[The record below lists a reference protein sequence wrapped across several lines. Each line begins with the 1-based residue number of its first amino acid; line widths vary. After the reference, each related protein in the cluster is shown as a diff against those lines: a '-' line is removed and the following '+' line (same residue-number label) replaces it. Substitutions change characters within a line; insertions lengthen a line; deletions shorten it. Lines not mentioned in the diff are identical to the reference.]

1 MNIFLLVWS
10 YLKSKPLNTVVN
22 ILLLGLGIAVITI
35 LLLVRNQLE
44 EKIQQNARGID
55 LVVGA
60 KGSPMQLILCN
71 IFHADF
77 PTGNIKLAEAEK
89 ISRNRL
95 VKTAIPLALGDSYAG
110 FRIIGTNEKYASVYE
125 AKLQSGRWWKKPM
138 EVTIGSTVAST
149 LNLHVNDQFAST
161 HGLLA
166 EGHAHE
172 DQKFIV
178 TGILTQ
184 SSTLLDNLILTS
196 IESVWAVHEDDATH
210 GEMPD
215 IAVTHPSPLVESVQ
229 AGDSLKEITSLLI
242 EYKSPMGAIQLP
254 RLVNT
259 QSSLQAAS
267 PAFETARLFSIIG
280 VGVEI
285 LTGFAY
291 VLIFISGLSI
301 FIALYNSLKERKYDL
316 AIMRTMGATRSQLV
330 FSVLLEGLLLTFLGT
345 FLGIMLS
352 HGVLMLMA
360 NYAQDLRNAGFS
372 GLTFYPFE
380 WMILAAS
387 LLLGLL
393 CALIPAVQAYRTDI
407 SQVLAGN

>member
-22 ILLLGLGIAVITI
+22 IVLLSLGISVITI
-35 LLLVRNQLE
+35 LLLLRNQLE
-44 EKIQQNARGID
+44 EKIQRNARGID

-77 PTGNIKLAEAEK
+77 PTGNIKLADAEK

-95 VKTAIPLALGDSYAG
+95 VKSAIPLALGDSYQG
-110 FRIIGTNEKYASVYE
+110 YRIIGTNEGYISLYE
-125 AKLQSGRWWKKPM
+125 AKLQQGNWWKKPM
-138 EVTIGSTVAST
+138 EVALGSTVASR
-149 LNLHVNDQFAST
+149 LKLKIGDEFIST

-166 EGHAHE
+166 EGHGHD
-172 DQKFIV
+172 DQKFVV
-178 TGILTQ
+178 TGILAE

-196 IESVWAVHEDDATH
+196 VETVWAVHEDHTNETSQ
-210 GEMPD
+210 GT
-215 IAVTHPSPLVESVQ
+215 VVSNPSTLVPSVP

-242 EYKSPMGAIQLP
+242 EYRSPMGAIQLP

-259 QSSLQAAS
+259 QSALQAAS
-267 PAFETARLFSIIG
+267 PAFETARLFSIVG
-280 VGVEI
+280 VGVDL

-291 VLIFISGLSI
+291 ILIFISGLSI
-301 FIALYNSLKERKYDL
+301 FIALYNSLRERKYDL

-330 FSVLLEGLLLTFLGT
+330 LSVLLEGLLLTFFGTLLGLM
-345 FLGIMLS
+345 FS
-352 HGVLMLMA
+352 HGLLMIMSTYS
-360 NYAQDLRNAGFS
+360 NDMRNASFS
-372 GLTFYPFE
+372 GFIFYPFE
-380 WMILAAS
+380 WIILSAS